1 MRIQYN
7 LPSIL
12 QKVVEVGTKSDARL
26 MNNLCVIITVYAV
39 QGSQSTHTSAN
50 SSIFH
55 VTPVFCYS
63 CFFEWYFIM
72 YRH

>member
-26 MNNLCVIITVYAV
+26 MSNLCVIITVYAV
-39 QGSQSTHTSAN
+39 QGSQSTHARTSAN

-55 VTPVFCYS
+55 VTPVLRYS
-63 CFFEWYFIM
+63 YFFEW
-72 YRH
+72 